1 MLVYIFERVEFIP
14 DHYTRRLYRK
24 LGYANTENYDKL
36 KGHVE
41 LPSNFTNQDANE
53 FHALLDNFGKNY
65 FNSSVEQRYHF
76 LDPYFTNMD

>member
-14 DHYTRRLYRK
+14 DHYTRRLYKK

-36 KGHVE
+36 KRNVE
-41 LPSNFTNQDANE
+41 LPPNFTNQDANE

-65 FNSSVEQRYHF
+65 FNGSIEQRYHF
-76 LDPYFTNMD
+76 LDQYFTKMD